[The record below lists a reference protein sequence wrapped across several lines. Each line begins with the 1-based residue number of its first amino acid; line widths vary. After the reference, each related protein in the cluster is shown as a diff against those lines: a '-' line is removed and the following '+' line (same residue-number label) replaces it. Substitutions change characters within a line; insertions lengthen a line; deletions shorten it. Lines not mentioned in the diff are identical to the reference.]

1 MPIFMPIFMR
11 SWILLIHCIGQI
23 LTYIDT
29 DILTNNRILNDS
41 DIDTYF
47 TDTEIINIWTDISV
61 YAN

>member
-1 MPIFMPIFMR
+1 MPIFMR
-11 SWILLIHCIGQI
+11 SWILLIHCIGQN

-47 TDTEIINIWTDISV
+47 TDTEIINTWTDISV